1 MRVRGDDD
9 AELPGRLFRGLKSY
23 LGIRSHE
30 RFKVFDRQFRTVAL
44 VTLILTQLRETIE
57 AHGDRVSDTL
67 HIGRPV
73 RFVGDDDANEIAMA
87 RLQEACLNAGFSSF
101 TFYPEPVAASLSY
114 LHTHRLA
121 AQHADGGAA
130 AVAAVPA
137 APGAPG
143 APGASGVPG
152 APGVPGASGVPAAL
166 TALAANGNSVHPQLA
181 DSDLLLTF
189 DFGGGTLDLCLLE
202 SRGAQFRV
210 LGTAGLPLGGNRVD
224 QLIIKQLVFPELG
237 EGSPIK
243 SARHLS
249 AADTVFPFY
258 RYADYL
264 LNWQMAYMMNQPDL
278 MDTLFAGLR
287 SGEEQQRKLGRLWRL
302 IRGNYAY
309 ALLNA
314 TERAKARLSE
324 VEQAAIYLPEIDLDI
339 PIDRDLLARILE
351 PVVEEIET
359 AVTALL
365 ESHGVP
371 RQRIHRVVCT
381 GGSSQLLPVQALLEG
396 LFPGRI
402 VRFDFYRSIAGG
414 LALANARGLR
424 VRPPLITAVTV
435 TAIRTPLIEPG
446 SDLVTQVLPSLPLPL
461 PDGCVLVVA
470 TKVIST
476 AEGRLTGRAGDRRQL
491 HDLVRAEAE
500 YYLEPHASRYD
511 IMLTIK
517 RNWMFVN
524 AGIDQSNAAGKL
536 ALWPRDP
543 QASANHLWRRLREH
557 VAGGAA
563 AGGGAGRQRRH
574 SAQLGRGG
582 ARHRPLRLRGA
593 ARLRRHA
600 RPVRPAHGDG
610 ENQPGAVDRRCGGTG
625 DGGGRRMHAAGGG
638 GSGGPHPVPAARTER
653 RRAAGAAHQP
663 GG

>member
-1 MRVRGDDD
+1 MIGIGLDFGTTNTTVAVADGDQITYLTLDPLAPLATVMPTALYIRRSLDHTVGSAAIASYLGDNVGRVVRLRKVDLGAISMMVNTTESASAPGHSVGDAVEVAVRVRGDDD

-44 VTLILTQLRETIE
+44 VTLVLTQIRETIE
-57 AHGDRVSDTL
+57 AEGRGEMSDTL

-121 AQHADGGAA
+121 AQHANGGAA
-130 AVAAVPA
+130 AVAAVP
-137 APGAPG
+137 GAP
-143 APGASGVPG
+143 
-152 APGVPGASGVPAAL
+152 GVPAAL
-166 TALAANGNSVHPQLA
+166 TALAANGNSAHPQLS

-210 LGTAGLPLGGNRVD
+210 LGTAGLPLGGNRID

-243 SARHLS
+243 SARHLTE
-249 AADTVFPFY
+249 ADTVFPFY

-339 PIDRDLLARILE
+339 PIDRDLLSRILE
-351 PVVEEIET
+351 PVVDEIEST
-359 AVTALL
+359 VTGLL
-365 ESHGVP
+365 DQTGVP
-371 RQRIHRVVCT
+371 TDRIHRVVCT

-424 VRPPLITAVTV
+424 YA
-435 TAIRTPLIEPG
+435 
-446 SDLVTQVLPSLPLPL
+446 LP
-461 PDGCVLVVA
+461 
-470 TKVIST
+470 
-476 AEGRLTGRAGDRRQL
+476 
-491 HDLVRAEAE
+491 
-500 YYLEPHASRYD
+500 
-511 IMLTIK
+511 
-517 RNWMFVN
+517 
-524 AGIDQSNAAGKL
+524 
-536 ALWPRDP
+536 
-543 QASANHLWRRLREH
+543 
-557 VAGGAA
+557 
-563 AGGGAGRQRRH
+563 
-574 SAQLGRGG
+574 
-582 ARHRPLRLRGA
+582 
-593 ARLRRHA
+593 
-600 RPVRPAHGDG
+600 
-610 ENQPGAVDRRCGGTG
+610 
-625 DGGGRRMHAAGGG
+625 
-638 GSGGPHPVPAARTER
+638 
-653 RRAAGAAHQP
+653 
-663 GG
+663 

>member
-1 MRVRGDDD
+1 MIGIGLDFGTTNTTVAVADGDQITYLTLDPLAPLATVMPTAVYIRRSLDHTVGSAAIASYLGDNVGRVVRLRKVDLGAISMMVNTTESASAPGHSAGDAVEVAVRVRGDDD

-57 AHGDRVSDTL
+57 AEGRGEVSDTL

-121 AQHADGGAA
+121 AQHANGGAA
-130 AVAAVPA
+130 AVAAVPGVPGVPA
-137 APGAPG
+137 APGVP
-143 APGASGVPG
+143 GVPG
-152 APGVPGASGVPAAL
+152 APGAVAAPVPAGTPAAPVAPL
-166 TALAANGNSVHPQLA
+166 PVDPAAALAANGSAPHPQLS

-210 LGTAGLPLGGNRVD
+210 LGTAGLPLGGNRID

-243 SARHLS
+243 SARHLTE
-249 AADTVFPFY
+249 ADTVFPFY

-339 PIDRDLLARILE
+339 PIDRDLLSRILE
-351 PVVEEIET
+351 PVVDEIEST
-359 AVTALL
+359 VTGLL
-365 ESHGVP
+365 DQTGVP
-371 RQRIHRVVCT
+371 TDRIHRVVCT

-424 VRPPLITAVTV
+424 
-435 TAIRTPLIEPG
+435 
-446 SDLVTQVLPSLPLPL
+446 
-461 PDGCVLVVA
+461 
-470 TKVIST
+470 
-476 AEGRLTGRAGDRRQL
+476 
-491 HDLVRAEAE
+491 
-500 YYLEPHASRYD
+500 Y
-511 IMLTIK
+511 
-517 RNWMFVN
+517 
-524 AGIDQSNAAGKL
+524 
-536 ALWPRDP
+536 ALR
-543 QASANHLWRRLREH
+543 
-557 VAGGAA
+557 
-563 AGGGAGRQRRH
+563 
-574 SAQLGRGG
+574 
-582 ARHRPLRLRGA
+582 
-593 ARLRRHA
+593 
-600 RPVRPAHGDG
+600 
-610 ENQPGAVDRRCGGTG
+610 
-625 DGGGRRMHAAGGG
+625 
-638 GSGGPHPVPAARTER
+638 
-653 RRAAGAAHQP
+653 
-663 GG
+663 